1 MKFSIFG
8 NPQKRLNK
16 KLVEAAKNGDVRETT
31 RLIDASAEINQ
42 PGEDGPLFMAAY
54 AGDTDAHHQ
63 VVELLISKGAE
74 IDVLNSVGCTPLMG
88 AANRGNIGAVELLL
102 EAGADR
108 ALRGRGRNALDWA
121 MLSGSPETIY
131 LLQKPV
137 GRHYE
142 ENPDEVV
149 LSHAYGNRV
158 IEEVF
163 NFASKERMT
172 LVRDGQDGPVEAV
185 TRQNFS
191 EIHDRQS
198 LRAAFDK
205 YVAKGGKVQESEIF
219 PEVLVKI
226 KPPAKDKP

>member
-1 MKFSIFG
+1 MFVDS
-8 NPQKRLNK
+8 
-16 KLVEAAKNGDVRETT
+16 D
-31 RLIDASAEINQ
+31 
-42 PGEDGPLFMAAY
+42 
-54 AGDTDAHHQ
+54 
-63 VVELLISKGAE
+63 
-74 IDVLNSVGCTPLMG
+74 
-88 AANRGNIGAVELLL
+88 GNIGAVELLL
-102 EAGADR
+102 KAGADR
-108 ALRGRGRNALDWA
+108 EMRGRDRNALDWA

-137 GRHYE
+137 ARHYE
-142 ENPDEVV
+142 ESPDEIV
-149 LSHAYGNRV
+149 LQKPFGNRV

-191 EIHDRQS
+191 EIHDRQT
-198 LRAAFDK
+198 LREAYDK